1 MDLEEAKKIFNKY
14 FKDSDCPME
23 EFEKFT
29 KSIDCHDFKDEK
41 KSKIERWLKSRGKSF
56 EDYGLSEEA
65 IICLKNAGCNNPQE
79 VYEKLPLM
87 NPYKKIDLR
96 GICFQKKRLID
107 EIGKKLRI
115 YDFPIENYPTNKD
128 GGKIIVTENQEGFLK
143 VEGKVREDEEGNAY
157 VPTLCIIDSNGN
169 AYTEEEFEEKY
180 KGIERTGYYLYEK
193 FIKNIDLEKELTRK
207 KIYHLNQDVEI
218 QKDNIKTVIKSL
230 GVIIGI
236 LVPVFLSAIFI
247 EEKFPNVLYKNNPK
261 LIEVILV
268 SIWEIIATFL
278 ELLALPAFYYFIKE
292 SIHIIETAIIEKPRQ
307 ELKKSKQK
315 YQKLE
320 ELGAFENINT
330 EDLVNIIEEMY
341 ANGELEIDDI
351 SQTAEVVDF
360 EMNNGKV
367 KVKKR

>member
-1 MDLEEAKKIFNKY
+1 M
-14 FKDSDCPME
+14 
-23 EFEKFT
+23 
-29 KSIDCHDFKDEK
+29 
-41 KSKIERWLKSRGKSF
+41 
-56 EDYGLSEEA
+56 
-65 IICLKNAGCNNPQE
+65 KNAGCNNPQE
-79 VYEKLPLM
+79 VYEKLELLD
-87 NPYKKIDLR
+87 PYNEIDLR
-96 GICFQKKRLID
+96 NVCFHKQRLVD
-107 EIGKKLRI
+107 EIEKKLKI
-115 YDFPIENYPTNKD
+115 YDYPIENYPTNKD
-128 GGKIIVTENQEGFLK
+128 GGKIIVTENKEEFLK
-143 VEGKVREDEEGNAY
+143 VEGKVREDEEGKAY

-180 KGIERTGYYLYEK
+180 KDIERISYYLYERY
-193 FIKNIDLEKELTRK
+193 IKDIDLKKAITKE
-207 KIYHLNQDVEI
+207 KIYRHEECVDI
-218 QKDNIKTVIKSL
+218 QKDRMKTAIKDI
-230 GVIIGI
+230 GIIIGI

-247 EEKFPNVLYKNNPK
+247 EEKFPNVVYKNNPK

-268 SIWEIIATFL
+268 SIWGIIALFL
-278 ELLALPAFYYFIKE
+278 EFLTGVCCYDLINDLI
-292 SIHIIETAIIEKPRQ
+292 SIIETAIIEKPIQ

-320 ELGAFENINT
+320 ELGAFKNINT